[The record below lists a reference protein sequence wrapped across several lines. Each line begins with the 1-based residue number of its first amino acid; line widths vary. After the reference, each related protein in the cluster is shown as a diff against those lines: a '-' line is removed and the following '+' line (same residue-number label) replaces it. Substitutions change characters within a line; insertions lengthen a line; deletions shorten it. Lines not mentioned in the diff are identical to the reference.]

1 MKRFVAVAF
10 AALCLVAGAAQAAE
24 PTSAQAAA
32 EAAPSPKA
40 VALTRR
46 YLAAMHMKESFRPM
60 MDNVMSGMLAQ
71 QAKSYPGLTPE
82 QGAAVSAAV
91 KEAFNESLNAGLLD
105 KMMEAM
111 VPSMARVFSEDELQ
125 ALVDFY
131 ESPKGQAVIAK
142 MPEFGRVAG
151 LEMGK
156 FMPEMQADLQ
166 KRVQQKLN
174 ALHDKEK

>member
-24 PTSAQAAA
+24 PTPPAAA

-40 VALTRR
+40 VALIRR

-60 MDNVMSGMLAQ
+60 MDSMMSGMLAQ

-82 QGAAVSAAV
+82 QAVAVNAAV
-91 KEAFNESLNAGLLD
+91 KEAFDESLNAGLLD

-156 FMPEMQADLQ
+156 FVPEMQADLQ
-166 KRVQQKLN
+166 KRVQQKLS